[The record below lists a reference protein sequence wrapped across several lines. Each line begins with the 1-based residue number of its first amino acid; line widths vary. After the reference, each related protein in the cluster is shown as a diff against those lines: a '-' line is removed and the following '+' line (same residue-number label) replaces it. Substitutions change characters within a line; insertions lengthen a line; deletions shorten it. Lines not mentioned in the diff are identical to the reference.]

1 MLSKMLLA
9 CLALTTT
16 TSLWANTLD
25 FNVAMRRGE
34 VNDVDWKGTEFGF
47 AYLFELNEAVALGP
61 YLTSTR
67 WDIQNNTFHVK
78 SKGDHREFGPE
89 IRFTAPLETLNFSAG
104 ASYSLF
110 SKGTAETEAGQT
122 ADLALT
128 GLRFKVGLGVPF
140 ESGAALNLWLIK
152 GMQDVEAETA
162 QDRATEEMDEFSF
175 AISLSF

>member
-1 MLSKMLLA
+1 MLPKMLLA
-9 CLALTTT
+9 CLALTMTS
-16 TSLWANTLD
+16 SLWANTLD
-25 FNVAMRRGE
+25 LNVAVRRGE

-47 AYLFELNEAVALGP
+47 AYLFDLNDAVALGP
-61 YLTSTR
+61 YLTSTS
-67 WDIQNNTFHVK
+67 WDIQNDSLRVD

-89 IRFTAPLETLNFSAG
+89 IRFTAPLETLNFMAG

-128 GLRFKVGLGVPF
+128 GLRFKIGLGLPF

-162 QDRATEEMDEFSF
+162 YERATEEMDEFSL
-175 AISLSF
+175 AVSLSF